1 MTKPRQ
7 PAVFFGHGSP
17 MNALADNRNS
27 RAWAQ
32 FGERHLRGPGAPSAI
47 LCISAHWYGP
57 GTAVTAQAQPQTIHD
72 FGGFPQALF
81 DVRYPA
87 PGAPALAQ
95 RIVELLAP
103 LPVAL
108 DKEWGLDHGTWS
120 VLIHAAPQ
128 ATIPVLQLSIDATQ
142 PPAFHYQLG
151 EKLRALRDE
160 NVLLMGSGDT
170 VHNLRRINWSD
181 SAEPFSWASRFDMKF
196 LEHLR
201 DADMAPLV
209 DYPNL
214 DGEALLAVPT
224 PDHYLPVLYVL
235 GARYDDDE
243 LHIVNEGIDHGSIS
257 MLAFAF
263 V

>member
-17 MNALADNRNS
+17 MNALGQNRNS

-32 FGERHLRGPGAPSAI
+32 FGERYLRGPNAPAAI
-47 LCISAHWYGP
+47 LCVSAHWYGP

-87 PGAPALAQ
+87 PGYPALAR

-103 LPVAL
+103 LPVEL
-108 DKEWGLDHGTWS
+108 DEDWGLDHGTWS
-120 VLIHAAPQ
+120 VLLHAAPQ

-151 EKLRALRDE
+151 QKLGALRDQ

-170 VHNLRRINWSD
+170 VHNLRRINWND
-181 SAEPFSWASRFDMKF
+181 NAEPHSWATQFDKKF
-196 LEHLR
+196 LQYLR
-201 DADMAPLV
+201 DGDTAPLIDYSVV
-209 DYPNL
+209 DE
-214 DGEALLAVPT
+214 EASLAVPT
-224 PDHYLPVLYVL
+224 PDHYLPILYVL
-235 GARYDDDE
+235 GARRPDDE
-243 LHIVNEGIDHGSIS
+243 LHIVNEGIEHGSIS
-257 MLAFAF
+257 MLAFAY